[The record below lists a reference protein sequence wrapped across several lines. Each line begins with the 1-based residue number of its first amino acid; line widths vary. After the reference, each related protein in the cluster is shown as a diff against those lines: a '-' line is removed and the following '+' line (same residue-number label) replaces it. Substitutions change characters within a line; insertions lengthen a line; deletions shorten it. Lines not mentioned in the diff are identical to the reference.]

1 MKVID
6 AMQKITN
13 GEEFRFKILSENKT
27 YHVYKDS
34 QVFDEEDE
42 DYVQW
47 FIDYDWLNEE
57 IEIIEEEPRN
67 IKVCGSLFTRS
78 EYNKLAGI
86 EEDKKI
92 ENNFQHVYYS
102 DNDMINANFENIRTT
117 LKNIINVIN
126 EMRED
131 K

>member
-13 GEEFRFKILSENKT
+13 GEEFRFKILSEDRT

-34 QVFDEEDE
+34 QVFDEENE

-57 IEIIEEEPRN
+57 VEIIEEKKKPMKIYWN
-67 IKVCGSLFTRS
+67 VDDDTYTTTVGHKDYKV
-78 EYNKLAGI
+78 NKDDF
-86 EEDKKI
+86 EELSNMYRQKI
-92 ENNFQHVYYS
+92 NE
-102 DNDMINANFENIRTT
+102 
-117 LKNIINVIN
+117 IIDVLN

-131 K
+131 R

>member
-34 QVFDEEDE
+34 QIFDEEDE

-57 IEIIEEEPRN
+57 IEIIE
-67 IKVCGSLFTRS
+67 
-78 EYNKLAGI
+78 
-86 EEDKKI
+86 DKKI
-92 ENNFQHVYYS
+92 ERITNKAFLNSPFGELVGEKFNEII
-102 DNDMINANFENIRTT
+102 DAING
-117 LKNIINVIN
+117 
-126 EMRED
+126 MRED